1 MRNRVCPQIRSNRR
15 IASKVSETKMGIRS
29 GLRVA
34 GAVWCSWCLVLGMTW
49 PVMVFAAGREQPE
62 QTVKEESITEGVGP

>member
-1 MRNRVCPQIRSNRR
+1 
-15 IASKVSETKMGIRS
+15 MGIRS